1 MQLNTL
7 SNSLVEIPQ
16 ALIETHAQIDVGECG
31 VVGPVQDVLP
41 EPRERLSRRPQL
53 TVVEIRVVEPQHPR
67 LLPEAAFGLGGRG
80 EPSKVRGA
88 SSDLVDLVFA
98 SAIAVAVAVAE
109 ADFLVVREDIG
120 AQYGFSGG
128 VGRGARGQKA
138 ELAFL
143 FKVEGAAVEGES
155 PESLGLEDSDSEVN
169 ERHKSFRVTKRE

>member
-1 MQLNTL
+1 M
-7 SNSLVEIPQ
+7 
-16 ALIETHAQIDVGECG
+16 
-31 VVGPVQDVLP
+31 LP

-53 TVVEIRVVEPQHPR
+53 TVVEVRVVEPQHPR

-80 EPSKVRGA
+80 EPSKVRGT

-98 SAIAVAVAVAE
+98 SAIAVAVAE

-169 ERHKSFRVTKRE
+169 EWHKSFRARFRKGNWSLLRGSTDTSQRS

>member
-1 MQLNTL
+1 M
-7 SNSLVEIPQ
+7 
-16 ALIETHAQIDVGECG
+16 
-31 VVGPVQDVLP
+31 LP

-53 TVVEIRVVEPQHPR
+53 TVVEVRVVEPQHPR

-80 EPSKVRGA
+80 KTSKVRGT

-98 SAIAVAVAVAE
+98 SAIAVAE

-169 ERHKSFRVTKRE
+169 EWHKSFRVTKRE

>member
-1 MQLNTL
+1 M
-7 SNSLVEIPQ
+7 
-16 ALIETHAQIDVGECG
+16 
-31 VVGPVQDVLP
+31 LP

-53 TVVEIRVVEPQHPR
+53 TVVEVRVVEPQHPR

-98 SAIAVAVAVAE
+98 SAIAVAVAE

-169 ERHKSFRVTKRE
+169 EWHKSFRVTKRE